1 MFWLACLLEL
11 FQRKKE
17 FFFVDNSLQ
26 LSFHFIYRNL
36 VSNVKKVHL
45 NKSFLLKSA
54 IVTSIP
60 KMQLQNFKNKILIN
74 VNLKVDVKFLHVFMI
89 SVQLEMNA
97 FADPRYP
104 HDHKQFP
111 KQRLSRKDIINYW
124 KMRHIETQNYIYSH
138 FRIPLFLVIFWTS
151 KWRLLKAGFF
161 LEAHC
166 FKMLEETHQKSE
178 LYS

>member
-1 MFWLACLLEL
+1 M
-11 FQRKKE
+11 
-17 FFFVDNSLQ
+17 DNSLQ

-74 VNLKVDVKFLHVFMI
+74 VNLKVDVAFLHVFMI

-111 KQRLSRKDIINYW
+111 KKRLPNEKI
-124 KMRHIETQNYIYSH
+124 
-138 FRIPLFLVIFWTS
+138 
-151 KWRLLKAGFF
+151 
-161 LEAHC
+161 
-166 FKMLEETHQKSE
+166 
-178 LYS
+178 

>member
-1 MFWLACLLEL
+1 MCSIFQLAIHY
-11 FQRKKE
+11 
-17 FFFVDNSLQ
+17 N
-26 LSFHFIYRNL
+26 FHFIYRNL
-36 VSNVKKVHL
+36 VYNVKKVRL

-74 VNLKVDVKFLHVFMI
+74 VNLKVDVAFLHVFMI

-97 FADPRYP
+97 FADPRYS

-111 KQRLSRKDIINYW
+111 KQRLPRKDIINYW
-124 KMRHIETQNYIYSH
+124 KMRHIETQNYIYFH

-161 LEAHC
+161 LKAHC